1 MLPEQYEL
9 IKTGLSQKSRNG
21 NRSQILPSWF
31 MYEFV
36 TVEISPLFNSINW
49 EKSHSLNSYT
59 QESKERNSWLELFL
73 FIQDK
78 IYSMKPKQSFIDKKQ
93 LYANFQ
99 L

>member
-1 MLPEQYEL
+1 MLPERYDL
-9 IKTGLSQKSRNG
+9 IKIGLSQKSG
-21 NRSQILPSWF
+21 TSNRSQILPSWF

-49 EKSHSLNSYT
+49 EKSCPLNSYI
-59 QESKERNSWLELFL
+59 QESKERNSWLELS
-73 FIQDK
+73 ITQDK

-93 LYANFQ
+93 LYANFK